1 MTSQAGI
8 SNSTLLFRTSQLGN
22 FHNQENPM
30 DIDNNSEDRFCCTN
44 TNSTDDPRQFGELF
58 THGRVGGGWSYKESS
73 RRHSSWPI
81 SFRNKR
87 TSSIERSTLLWHR
100 DERSAHQDES
110 PLDRVKSPIEDFRSQ
125 HTYLSYSRH
134 MEISKT
140 RHERSPRPIL
150 WSFSDANTLRYDE
163 SPWH

>member
-1 MTSQAGI
+1 
-8 SNSTLLFRTSQLGN
+8 
-22 FHNQENPM
+22 M
-30 DIDNNSEDRFCCTN
+30 DIDNNSEDSFCCTN

-58 THGRVGGGWSYKESS
+58 THGRVGEDGHTKSHLGDIVPDRSLSG
-73 RRHSSWPI
+73 I
-81 SFRNKR
+81 KR

-125 HTYLSYSRH
+125 HPYLSYSRH

-140 RHERSPRPIL
+140 RHERTPRPIL
-150 WSFSDANTLRYDE
+150 
-163 SPWH
+163 